1 MVSMTEKQKLIY
13 NHFLEVSKK
22 INNKPVKYRKNFDN
36 FPDENYII
44 INKLGSFFNNCVIII
59 SLLSIFPFFSFC
71 KYCSLE
77 AS

>member
-36 FPDENYII
+36 FPDENYLIKQFQI
-44 INKLGSFFNNCVIII
+44 GYEIEPRWCLFT
-59 SLLSIFPFFSFC
+59 IF
-71 KYCSLE
+71 
-77 AS
+77 